1 MRSAIHSSFGDPSS
15 VLSIEDRP
23 IPQPGP
29 GQIRI
34 RMSMAAIHNHD
45 LLTVSGDYGYKP
57 DLPAVAGTEGTG
69 IVDALGEGVS
79 HLKVG
84 QRVAAS
90 GQGTWAEYYIASAM
104 AAVPLPDSISDEAG
118 AQLISMPLSAL
129 TLLDFAGVEKGDW
142 IIQNAAN
149 GAVGKTLAMF
159 AKPRQINVINLVRRD
174 EAVRELADLG
184 IQNVVS
190 TSQTG
195 WRETVNALS
204 GGAAIKA
211 GVDGVGGPAS
221 GDLLSVLGE
230 NSLLISFGLMSGTP
244 MQLSASDMIFKQAVV
259 KGFWLAKIAPKLPA
273 EKMKSHISEIVEAV
287 ANGTVTLTVSEVFG
301 LDDIAKAAKAAGE
314 HGRTGK
320 VLLRA

>member
-90 GQGTWAEYYIASAM
+90 VHGT
-104 AAVPLPDSISDEAG
+104 
-118 AQLISMPLSAL
+118 
-129 TLLDFAGVEKGDW
+129 
-142 IIQNAAN
+142 
-149 GAVGKTLAMF
+149 
-159 AKPRQINVINLVRRD
+159 
-174 EAVRELADLG
+174 
-184 IQNVVS
+184 
-190 TSQTG
+190 
-195 WRETVNALS
+195 
-204 GGAAIKA
+204 
-211 GVDGVGGPAS
+211 
-221 GDLLSVLGE
+221 
-230 NSLLISFGLMSGTP
+230 
-244 MQLSASDMIFKQAVV
+244 
-259 KGFWLAKIAPKLPA
+259 
-273 EKMKSHISEIVEAV
+273 
-287 ANGTVTLTVSEVFG
+287 
-301 LDDIAKAAKAAGE
+301 
-314 HGRTGK
+314 
-320 VLLRA
+320 

>member
-1 MRSAIHSSFGDPSS
+1 
-15 VLSIEDRP
+15 
-23 IPQPGP
+23 
-29 GQIRI
+29 
-34 RMSMAAIHNHD
+34 MSMASIHNHD

-57 DLPAVAGTEGTG
+57 DLPSVAGTEGTG
-69 IVDALGEGVS
+69 VVDALGEGVS

-90 GQGTWAEYYIASAM
+90 GQGTWAEYYIASA
-104 AAVPLPDSISDEAG
+104 ASAVPLPDSISDQAA

-129 TLLDFAGVEKGDW
+129 TLLDFAGAEKGDW

-159 AKPRQINVINLVRRD
+159 AKPRGINVINLVRRD

-190 TSQTG
+190 TSQTA
-195 WRETVNALS
+195 WRETVNALA
-204 GGAAIKA
+204 GGASIKA

-221 GDLLSVLGE
+221 GELMSVLGE
-230 NSLLISFGLMSGTP
+230 NGLLVSFGLMSGKP

-273 EKMKSHISEIVEAV
+273 EKMQSHIREIVEAV
-287 ANGTVTLTVSEVFG
+287 ANGTVNLTVSEVFG
-301 LDDIAKAAKAAGE
+301 LDDIATAAAAAAKS
-314 HGRTGK
+314 GRTGK
-320 VLLRA
+320 VLVRA